1 MIPLTNYHLLRNIM
15 KDQEFFTEKHLAKR
29 WGISHLTIQ
38 KWRWRDMGPPYMKLS
53 TKVLYSLENIK
64 KFEDQNTHYPT
75 NQKPL
80 RSKIKQALVGVIAK

>member
-53 TKVLYSLENIK
+53 TKVL
-64 KFEDQNTHYPT
+64 
-75 NQKPL
+75 
-80 RSKIKQALVGVIAK
+80 